1 MEISRKKEKPITL
14 LEAIGSLPSL
24 DPELYDLTHEE
35 QMKIFPDYEKKKLEG
50 LKISKWHYPP
60 KHIYRQVFSL
70 MHTPSGE
77 TAFNNID
84 KFKPKKKMER
94 LQKGLRIL
102 TKDNHGINQHIQ

>member
-1 MEISRKKEKPITL
+1 
-14 LEAIGSLPSL
+14 
-24 DPELYDLTHEE
+24 
-35 QMKIFPDYEKKKLEG
+35 
-50 LKISKWHYPP
+50 
-60 KHIYRQVFSL
+60 